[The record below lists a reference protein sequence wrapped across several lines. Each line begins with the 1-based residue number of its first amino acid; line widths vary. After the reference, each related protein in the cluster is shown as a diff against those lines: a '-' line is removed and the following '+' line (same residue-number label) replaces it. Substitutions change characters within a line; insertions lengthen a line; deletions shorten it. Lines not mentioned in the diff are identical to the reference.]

1 MFLLVVRKYSYI
13 VISIK
18 GNDPYELFNNTKI
31 KTSTENFLY
40 SSILNNFYSLMGI
53 GRPDQNIVIRI
64 NPAQKDFIFNE
75 NNCQL
80 FYNNKFINKNK
91 LSPNNVTINV
101 NISQIGYIRNHSRS
115 FNKSKDIKLDYNYYD
130 SNFFS
135 AKERLKLDDY
145 RNILNKINFK
155 NNGIIYPYSQNNLV
169 KFSFVYE
176 ENDSNNEIC
185 GSIGLASYND
195 KNNNKF
201 IEQLKTSNITQNYY
215 WSIKYISLDEG
226 YIIFGILPHQYLNN
240 SLYSSTNFLEIY
252 NTFAIESNH
261 WSIEFDE
268 LFFYSKNEKNEKINI
283 NYSVNADFAFS
294 KQLII
299 GSLNYRSIII
309 SSFFKEYF
317 ENNICIEEKFS
328 KNISYSIIKCDK
340 KKFDKEMSKFPELY
354 FYNKEL
360 QTNFI
365 LSFEDL
371 FISLGNSIFF
381 MIIFRASLSQ
391 QKKEFWELGIPFLKK
406 YQMVFNSDTKKIGY
420 YTSINL
426 NDNKNL
432 KRNKIKRSSSFCIS
446 FRTLAEIIFGIIFI
460 LILLYLIKKIYTN
473 KMRQKRPFELQDED
487 YDYFIKNKDI
497 KNNNNDVNNSDENK
511 LMNGKIIEMQKH

>member
-1 MFLLVVRKYSYI
+1 MFLLIVRKYSYI

-176 ENDSNNEIC
+176 EI
-185 GSIGLASYND
+185 
-195 KNNNKF
+195 
-201 IEQLKTSNITQNYY
+201 
-215 WSIKYISLDEG
+215 LD
-226 YIIFGILPHQYLNN
+226 
-240 SLYSSTNFLEIY
+240 
-252 NTFAIESNH
+252 
-261 WSIEFDE
+261 
-268 LFFYSKNEKNEKINI
+268 
-283 NYSVNADFAFS
+283 
-294 KQLII
+294 
-299 GSLNYRSIII
+299 
-309 SSFFKEYF
+309 
-317 ENNICIEEKFS
+317 
-328 KNISYSIIKCDK
+328 
-340 KKFDKEMSKFPELY
+340 
-354 FYNKEL
+354 
-360 QTNFI
+360 
-365 LSFEDL
+365 
-371 FISLGNSIFF
+371 
-381 MIIFRASLSQ
+381 
-391 QKKEFWELGIPFLKK
+391 
-406 YQMVFNSDTKKIGY
+406 
-420 YTSINL
+420 
-426 NDNKNL
+426 
-432 KRNKIKRSSSFCIS
+432 
-446 FRTLAEIIFGIIFI
+446 
-460 LILLYLIKKIYTN
+460 
-473 KMRQKRPFELQDED
+473 
-487 YDYFIKNKDI
+487 
-497 KNNNNDVNNSDENK
+497 
-511 LMNGKIIEMQKH
+511 